1 MEQNKKESIIT
12 DNNPNKTNEI
22 LSLNNENFLKEIIN
36 ENILLKGKV
45 SEKDTENINLKSS
58 IFTSQEKN
66 ESLLQEN
73 TILKNEDK

>member
-12 DNNPNKTNEI
+12 DNNQNKTNEI

-58 IFTSQEKN
+58 NKKKMNLFFKKMQY
-66 ESLLQEN
+66 
-73 TILKNEDK
+73 